1 MAPEAELEEIA
12 VQLRA
17 ILERFTR
24 DRSGIHIARDD
35 DRLFKRLTHE
45 AKDIMDESLGPL
57 NSFSHALMMA
67 ANRSVQNYLGSPS
80 YAGVS
85 DTLASVEAAVNSIR
99 RRTAVPRKDGAIL
112 PTYVDGARLAQI
124 RSASKTHYDSTRLAQ
139 LCHELNVAHAN
150 DCLLSVAM
158 LVRTITNHVPPAFG
172 CKNFA
177 EVANNLAVDKSLK
190 KSLEQLDSSLKNIAD
205 YNLHQQ
211 IRQTESLPTA
221 TQVDFKQDLDRLLE
235 EVVRRLN
242 AP

>member
-1 MAPEAELEEIA
+1 MAAEADLEEIA
-12 VQLRA
+12 KQLEA
-17 ILERFTR
+17 ILERFTH
-24 DRSGIHIARDD
+24 DRSGIHIASDD
-35 DRLFKRLTHE
+35 ERLFKRLTHE
-45 AKDIMDESLGPL
+45 AKDIMDQMFGPL
-57 NSFSHALMMA
+57 NSFSHALAMA
-67 ANRSVQNYLGSPS
+67 ANGSVQNYLGSPS

-99 RRTAVPRKDGAIL
+99 RRTATPKKDGAIL
-112 PTYVDGARLAQI
+112 PAYVDGTRLAQI
-124 RSASKTHYDSTRLAQ
+124 RSASRSHFDSTRLAQ

-150 DCLLSVAM
+150 DCFLTVAM
-158 LVRTITNHVPPAFG
+158 LVRTIANHVPPAFG

-177 EVANNLAVDKSLK
+177 EVANNLAADKSLK
-190 KSLEQLDSSLKNIAD
+190 KSLVNLESSLKNIAD

-211 IRQTESLPTA
+211 IRQIESLPTA